1 MFPCYAVPSS
11 APETVTANSISTFP
25 SMIQVAWGEVPAIHK
40 NGIITMYEIE
50 YWQTGEVDNTSNV
63 TVGSDV
69 FLLVLTMLEDFVNY
83 RVRVRAYTALGPG
96 PYSLSIVAELNQKGT
111 QSAHIFVCEAYSCYG
126 RYTHIMRDY
135 HVCEYSVQL
144 LLVHLST

>member
-50 YWQTGEVDNTSNV
+50 YWQTGEVNNPTNM

-135 HVCEYSVQL
+135 HICE
-144 LLVHLST
+144 